1 MYSCIPTN
9 KHTVLLQVQSHG
21 SPFTFESRVEDHKLM
36 QLACSWSRLSKK
48 LASAKCGKGN
58 CNKVITNSFRY
69 ILYQKAGLLNYFP
82 RFFLAY
88 LLNFFGKLFHPARK
102 QRRIHFCFFY
112 LGLFCSSIV
121 RILKDLLYR
130 ERLDIF
136 HKH

>member
-1 MYSCIPTN
+1 M
-9 KHTVLLQVQSHG
+9 QSPG

-36 QLACSWSRLSKK
+36 QLACSWSRLSRK

-69 ILYQKAGLLNYFP
+69 YILYQKAGLLNYFQE
-82 RFFLAY
+82 FLLAY
-88 LLNFFGKLFHPARK
+88 LLNFFGKLFHRARK

-112 LGLFCSSIV
+112 FGLFCSSIV
-121 RILKDLLYR
+121 RIFDFFLNPPCLLYR

-136 HKH
+136 HKHWNPAR